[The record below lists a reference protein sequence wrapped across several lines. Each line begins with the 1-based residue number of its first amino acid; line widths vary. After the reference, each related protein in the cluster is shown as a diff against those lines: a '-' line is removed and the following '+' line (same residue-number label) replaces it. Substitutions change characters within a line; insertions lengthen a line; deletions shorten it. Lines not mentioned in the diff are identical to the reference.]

1 MLLRGEMLD
10 ILLNPIERVWQQ
22 NQKDLKSNNFDDIA
36 LFRKISEIIGSL
48 TQEVVASITGWQF
61 ILDALSVAN
70 I

>member
-1 MLLRGEMLD
+1 MLD

-61 ILDALSVAN
+61 ILDASSIAN